1 VRVELDYI
9 DAEEL
14 ERGGGERAAL
24 SARLRGLDGLL
35 VPGGFGERGS
45 EGKINAIRYARE
57 NQVPFFGICLGMQL
71 AVVEFARNR
80 CGLAGAGSREFSES
94 TPHPVIDLMNEQL
107 EVREKGGTM
116 RLGSY
121 ECVLKTGSRSAQLYG
136 SDVITERHRHRF
148 EVNNEYRQALESA
161 GLTLSGMSP
170 DNRLVEMIEIDEH
183 PYFVG
188 CQFHPEF
195 KSRPMEPHPLFAG
208 FVGAA
213 VRRRQ
218 ESERGVKGAGD
229 GERADLSSAPN

>member
-1 VRVELDYI
+1 
-9 DAEEL
+9 
-14 ERGGGERAAL
+14 
-24 SARLRGLDGLL
+24 LRGLDGLL

-80 CGLAGAGSREFSES
+80 CGLTGAGSREFSES

-107 EVREKGGTM
+107 AVQDKGGTM

-121 ECVLKTGSRSAQLYG
+121 DCVLAPGSRSAQLYG
-136 SDVITERHRHRF
+136 SDVISERHRHRF
-148 EVNNEYRQALESA
+148 EFNNDYRQRLESA
-161 GLTLSGMSP
+161 GLRLSGMSP
-170 DNRLVEMIEIDEH
+170 DDRLVEIVELEEH

-195 KSRPMEPHPLFAG
+195 KSRPMAPHPLFAG

-218 ESERGVKGAGD
+218 ESERGVKGTGD